1 MPCFSKARR
10 LLNKR
15 DYDFVFEQAK
25 KLVTPEY
32 IVLYRANTLGYPRL
46 GLALSKKMISKAH
59 DRNRLKRLIR
69 EAFRNAG
76 LPAFDLIFLA
86 RTGVA
91 KVENNLIRTRLNTT
105 WAKLNA

>member
-1 MPCFSKARR
+1 MGCFRKTQR

-32 IVLYRANTLGYPRL
+32 ILLYRVNTLGYPRL
-46 GLALSKKMISKAH
+46 GLALSKKMIPKAH
-59 DRNRLKRLIR
+59 DRNRLKRLLR
-69 EAFRNAG
+69 EAFRNSHI
-76 LPAFDLIFLA
+76 PAYDLIFLA
-86 RTGVA
+86 RNGVA
-91 KVENNLIRTRLNTT
+91 KVENNLITTRLNTT